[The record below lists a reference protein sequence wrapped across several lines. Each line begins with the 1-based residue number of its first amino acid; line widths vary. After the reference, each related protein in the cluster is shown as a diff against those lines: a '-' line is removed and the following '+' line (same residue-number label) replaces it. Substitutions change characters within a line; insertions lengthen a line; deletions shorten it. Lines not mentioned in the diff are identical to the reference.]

1 MGVVGLASQG
11 THQDLRSKPMPID
24 LLLRDVIEDDLPF
37 FFGQRLDPN
46 ANPMAAFTA
55 QAPANREVYN
65 GHWNTIL
72 ADATTI
78 IKTIVL
84 DGQVVGSV
92 LSYEECGK
100 LEISY
105 WIGEAYWGRGIATQ
119 ALRAFLAEANRTRPM
134 YARVAKDN
142 TGSLRVLEKC
152 GFTIAGHAQELAD
165 ALDEDTEEW
174 ILELAGDARDG
185 VY

>member
-1 MGVVGLASQG
+1 MS
-11 THQDLRSKPMPID
+11 ID
-24 LLLRDVIEDDLPF
+24 LLLRDVIEDDLPV
-37 FFGQRLDPN
+37 FFGQQLDPN
-46 ANPMAAFTA
+46 ANPMTAFTA
-55 QAPANREVYN
+55 QEPMHRGAYN

-72 ADATTI
+72 ADVTTT
-78 IKTIVL
+78 IKTIVF
-84 DGQVVGSV
+84 DGQVVGSI

-105 WIGEAYWGRGIATQ
+105 WIGEAYWGQGIATE
-119 ALRAFLAEANRTRPM
+119 ALRAFLAQANQPRPL

-152 GFTIAGHAQELAD
+152 GFTIAGHAEELAD

-174 ILELAGDARDG
+174 ILELIGDARDG
-185 VY
+185 AY